1 MKKDQGK
8 EYLLFL
14 FLPYPFLKKI
24 LFLIVEYFYLDSF
37 QNCFVLAL
45 GSEECFFIMRER
57 EKYKN
62 MCVVQG
68 WIR

>member
-45 GSEECFFIMRER
+45 GSEECFFIMKKDIYIYRER
-57 EKYKN
+57 ERERE
-62 MCVVQG
+62 V
-68 WIR
+68 